1 MASSQEFVDFVV
13 EQMGGA
19 GTISARKMFGEYGVY
34 CDGKLIG
41 LVCNDAVYIKPTD
54 GGRALIEQGGK
65 VEMAPPYPRA
75 RPSLLISPEQIED
88 ADWLAELVRRT
99 FDALPMPKKK
109 KPKGKR

>member
-41 LVCNDAVYIKPTD
+41 LVC
-54 GGRALIEQGGK
+54 
-65 VEMAPPYPRA
+65 
-75 RPSLLISPEQIED
+75 
-88 ADWLAELVRRT
+88 
-99 FDALPMPKKK
+99 
-109 KPKGKR
+109 